1 MANFHTTLSRDGPG
15 LLLRDLL
22 AAEDPA
28 ILATI
33 EVIAAVDADLIVLQD
48 VDYDAD
54 LLALTA
60 LAGLLDRAG
69 VSYPYRHALR
79 PNTGRP
85 TGIDLDGDGR
95 SSRAR
100 DAQGYGFFN
109 GQGGLAL
116 LSRYP
121 IGTVRDFSG
130 VLWADLPDAHA
141 ASVTPPE
148 ALDVLRLH
156 SVAAWDVEVLTPAG
170 PFHVLMSHASA
181 PVFDGPED
189 RNGLRNEDELRFW
202 HLYLDGWSP
211 DNAPMA
217 QAPFA
222 LVATLNVDPDGGEG
236 RPGGLMG
243 VLRHPRLQD
252 PVPRTADGRTVTA
265 DWDEPSPGDLRVDY
279 ILPDA
284 RLRVIASGVEWGA
297 EGGAEAAASDHRMV
311 WVDLGF

>member
-1 MANFHTTLSRDGPG
+1 M
-15 LLLRDLL
+15 LLRDLL
-22 AAEDPA
+22 AAEDPD

-33 EVIAAVDADLIVLQD
+33 EVIARVQADLVVLQD
-48 VDYDAD
+48 VDFDAD
-54 LLALTA
+54 LLALAA
-60 LAGLLDRAG
+60 LAEHLGRAG
-69 VSYPYRHALR
+69 VSYPHLHALR

-109 GQGGLAL
+109 GQGGLAF

-121 IGTVRDFSG
+121 IGTVRDFSDL
-130 VLWADLPDAHA
+130 LWADLPDAHA

-148 ALDVLRLH
+148 ALGVLRLH
-156 SVAAWDVEVLTPAG
+156 SVAAWDVEVLTPDG

-202 HLYLDGWSP
+202 QLYLDGWSP
-211 DNAPMA
+211 DDAPMA

-222 LVATLNVDPDGGEG
+222 LVATLNVDPGGGEG
-236 RPGGLMG
+236 RQGGLNG
-243 VLRHPRLQD
+243 LLRHPRVQD
-252 PVPRTADGRTVTA
+252 PVPRAADGRTVTA
-265 DWDEPSPGDLRVDY
+265 DWEEPSPGNLRVDY

-284 RLRVIASGVEWGA
+284 RLQVIGSGVEWGA
-297 EGGAEAAASDHRMV
+297 EGGAEGIASDHRMV
-311 WVDLGF
+311 WVELDF